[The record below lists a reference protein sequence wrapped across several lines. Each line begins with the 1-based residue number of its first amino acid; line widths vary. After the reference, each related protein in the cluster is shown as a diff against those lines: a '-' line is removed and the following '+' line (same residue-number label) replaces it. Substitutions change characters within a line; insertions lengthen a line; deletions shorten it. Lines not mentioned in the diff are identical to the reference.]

1 MDNLTTF
8 ERTLLREFETLAAAC
23 ERSGRVS
30 ADTAER
36 LSKAFDHFLGQT
48 RMLRER
54 QSALEERLNGVIEA
68 LDAQT
73 RLTKNLIEQVNAL
86 LHERGR

>member
-30 ADTAER
+30 ADTAKQ
-36 LSKAFDHFLGQT
+36 LSKALDHFSGQT
-48 RMLRER
+48 RKLRER
-54 QSALEERLNGVIEA
+54 QSALDERLNAVIEA
-68 LDAQT
+68 LSAQSQ
-73 RLTKNLIEQVNAL
+73 LTENLVEQVNAL
-86 LHERGR
+86 LRERGR

>member
-8 ERTLLREFETLAAAC
+8 ELTLLREFETLAAAC

-36 LSKAFDHFLGQT
+36 LSKALDHFSGQT

-54 QSALEERLNGVIEA
+54 QSALDERLTAVTEA
-68 LDAQT
+68 LDAQSQ
-73 RLTKNLIEQVNAL
+73 LTENLVEQVNAL
-86 LHERGR
+86 LAAQKR